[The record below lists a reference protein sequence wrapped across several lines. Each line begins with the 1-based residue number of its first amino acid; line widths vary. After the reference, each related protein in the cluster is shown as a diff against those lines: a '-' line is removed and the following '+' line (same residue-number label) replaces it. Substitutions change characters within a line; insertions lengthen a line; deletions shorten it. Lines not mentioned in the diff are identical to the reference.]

1 MAEEFHL
8 SSGNWWENLS
18 RNRYVDAG
26 SSQAEPNS
34 QLMGLGLSSQA
45 MDWNNTSLVRG
56 GKAEDNFL
64 HTGVNFP
71 QETTMESSQD
81 QWREKMYSEN
91 SSATRGFSLDQPQ
104 FTSAHISSCESIV
117 TTSFQMDPATYG
129 NSSIQ
134 GLLLGSDNQQQRPII
149 ESRPMNY
156 PYPPVNYNQFPQFL
170 RSSSP
175 PKLPS
180 HSQLQFSNNTPFW
193 NATVANDD
201 RSNFFLSSLQGQFN
215 PPTFDEKPKNA
226 PKVRDLGT
234 VTKKNSNEA
243 SNKRSRSETPSPL
256 PAFKVRKEKMG
267 DRITALQQLVSPF
280 GKTDTASVLSE
291 AIEYIKFLHQQVNVL
306 STPYMK
312 SGASIQQQQTSDKK
326 QDLISRGLCL
336 VPVSSTFPVT
346 HENAVDFWTPTF
358 GGTFR

>member
-56 GKAEDNFL
+56 GKVEDNFL
-64 HTGVNFP
+64 HTGANFP
-71 QETTMESSQD
+71 QETTMESSQN

-215 PPTFDEKPKNA
+215 PPTFDEKPK
-226 PKVRDLGT
+226 
-234 VTKKNSNEA
+234 
-243 SNKRSRSETPSPL
+243 
-256 PAFKVRKEKMG
+256 VRKEKMG

-312 SGASIQQQQTSDKK
+312 SGASMQQQQTSDKK